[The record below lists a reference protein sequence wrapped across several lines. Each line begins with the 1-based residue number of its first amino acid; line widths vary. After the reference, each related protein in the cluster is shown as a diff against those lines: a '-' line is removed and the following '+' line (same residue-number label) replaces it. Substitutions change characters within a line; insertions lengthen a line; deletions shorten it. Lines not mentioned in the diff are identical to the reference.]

1 MKAEQGGFDIIIE
14 VLANVN
20 LENDISLLNK
30 KGTIVVRKLNY
41 YKILSVISECSK
53 ELEAVKR
60 KKQEGRGEIV
70 NRALYEQLIKP
81 KVMYEAHTLD

>member
-41 YKILSVISECSK
+41 NKIFSVIPESK
-53 ELEAVKR
+53 
-60 KKQEGRGEIV
+60 
-70 NRALYEQLIKP
+70 LIFIYLAK
-81 KVMYEAHTLD
+81 